1 MQGTEAGTEGD
12 IARGWWQRSWA
23 SHDAVIE
30 LLSYEH
36 ELSALQMGND
46 SLEGVSEVD
55 LNAWDGE
62 HCRNL
67 SGGMTSKT
75 QLEEDHLGRCFC
87 EQT

>member
-1 MQGTEAGTEGD
+1 MVAEVLGFTRCSNRTSQ
-12 IARGWWQRSWA
+12 
-23 SHDAVIE
+23 
-30 LLSYEH
+30 YEH

-46 SLEGVSEVD
+46 SLEGLSEVG

-67 SGGMTSKT
+67 CGGMTGKT
-75 QLEEDHLGRCFC
+75 QLEEGHLGRCFC